1 MKHFSAQYVYTNY
14 GPPLLRPIIATDDD
28 GTIISVTDTGGNL
41 TESAGLS
48 FFNGIIT
55 PGLINCHCH
64 IELSHFKGLVEP
76 STGLP
81 EFIGSIRKLRA
92 SAAGEPKASAAT
104 HDAIMAAE
112 GVVAC
117 ADICNTTDSFAVKK
131 NSSIYYINLIEVFGI
146 NPEGAHRRFREALE
160 VAEAAEAMSLTYN
173 IVPHS
178 AYAISLPLLTMIKE
192 YGVGTPVTSIHF
204 MESDA
209 EKTLLSGNGG
219 PLLESYREFGVDLS
233 TLSLPA
239 SHAEA
244 IGKHVTPEGNLILVH
259 NTFADRATVETVNR
273 RGNTYWC
280 LCPGSNMFITGT
292 LPPVMMLRETKSKL
306 VIGTDSLASNNRL
319 SIIAEMLILQESF
332 PGLPLEELIGWA
344 TINGAK
350 ALGISDYAGSIEV
363 GKKPGLI
370 LIENCD
376 LSGLRLTGKSK
387 AKRLI

>member
-1 MKHFSAQYVYTNY
+1 
-14 GPPLLRPIIATDDD
+14 
-28 GTIISVTDTGGNL
+28 
-41 TESAGLS
+41 
-48 FFNGIIT
+48 
-55 PGLINCHCH
+55 
-64 IELSHFKGLVEP
+64 
-76 STGLP
+76 
-81 EFIGSIRKLRA
+81 
-92 SAAGEPKASAAT
+92 
-104 HDAIMAAE
+104 MAAE
-112 GVVAC
+112 GVTAC
-117 ADICNTTDSFAVKK
+117 ADICNTTDSFRIKK
-131 NSSIYYINLIEVFGI
+131 NSSINYINLIEVFGI
-146 NPEGAHRRFREALE
+146 NPEGAHRRFSDALE
-160 VAEAAEAMSLTYN
+160 VAEAAEAMKLTYN

-178 AYAISLPLLTMIKE
+178 AYAISLPLLKMISD
-192 YGVGTPVTSIHF
+192 YRNGTNVTSIHF

-209 EKTLLSGNGG
+209 ENELLSGNGG
-219 PLLESYREFGVDLS
+219 PLLESYREFGIDLS

-259 NTFADRATVETVNR
+259 NTFADRATVDTVNR

-292 LPPVMMLRETKSKL
+292 LPPVMMLRETKSNI

-350 ALGISDYAGSIEV
+350 ALGISDHAGSIEV
-363 GKKPGLI
+363 GKKPGLV

-376 LSGLRLTGKSK
+376 LAGLRLTGKSK

>member
-55 PGLINCHCH
+55 PGFINCHCH

-92 SAAGEPKASAAT
+92 SGTGEPRAAAANY
-104 HDAIMAAE
+104 DAVMTSE
-112 GVVAC
+112 GIIAC
-117 ADICNTTDSFAVKK
+117 ADICNSTDSFPVKK
-131 NSSIYYINLIEVFGI
+131 NSSINYINLIEVFGI
-146 NPEGAHRRFREALE
+146 NPEGASRRFSEAKE
-160 VAEAAEAMSLTYN
+160 VAREAEAMSLTYN

-178 AYAISLPLLTMIKE
+178 AYAISLPLMKMIKD
-192 YGVGTPVTSIHF
+192 YRNGAPVTSIHF

-209 EKTLLSGNGG
+209 ESELLSGKGG
-219 PLLESYREFGVDLS
+219 PLLESYREFGIDLS

-244 IGKHVTPEGNLILVH
+244 IGKHVTPKGNLILVH
-259 NTFADRATVETVNR
+259 NTFADISTVESVNH

-292 LPPVMMLRETKSKL
+292 LPPVKMLRETKSNI
-306 VIGTDSLASNNRL
+306 VIGTDSLASNNKL
-319 SIIAEMLILQESF
+319 SIVAEMLVLQESF
-332 PGLPLEELIGWA
+332 PGLPLEELVAWA

-350 ALGISDYAGSIEV
+350 ALGISDYAGSIEP
-363 GKKPGLI
+363 GKKPGLV

-376 LSGLRLTGKSK
+376 LASMRLTKNSK